1 MPRAEYL
8 KNRPA
13 QLVIVAGLLL
23 SACAPTAHTDAVIG
37 GGSETML
44 RVGDAAR
51 DAGDISAAIPI
62 YRRAHALAPL
72 EPAPLLRLAETLH
85 SVGAYR
91 EAGNAWDR
99 ILRIDAKDFDARVGY
114 GETLTALGQPI
125 LALEQ
130 FQMAAE
136 ISANT
141 RMFSGIGVANDMLGN
156 PDAAQAAYRSGLEL
170 EQTAKLLNNLGLS
183 LVLSGQTEDAIAA
196 LEDAGKIGEAGARQR
211 ANLALAYTASGNTA
225 RAAEIL
231 SLDMDDVSMIR
242 TIAFYETVTAL
253 PDHASKVA
261 AIGAYSTAR
270 KNGALSTQN
279 ARASR

>member
-23 SACAPTAHTDAVIG
+23 SACAPTAQTDAVIG

-99 ILRIDAKDFDARVGY
+99 ILRIDADDFDARVGY
-114 GETLTALGQPI
+114 GETLSALGQPI

-130 FQMAAE
+130 FQLAAE
-136 ISANT
+136 IDANT
-141 RMFSGIGVANDMLGN
+141 RMFNGIGVSNDMLGN
-156 PDAAQAAYRSGLEL
+156 PVAAQAAYRSGLEL

-183 LVLSGQTEDAIAA
+183 LALSGDTAQAIAT
-196 LEDAGKIGEAGARQR
+196 LEEADRFSEAGARQR
-211 ANLALAYTASGNTA
+211 ANLALAYTASGNTS

-231 SLDMDDVSMIR
+231 SRDMDDVSMMR
-242 TIAFYETVTAL
+242 TISFYETITAL

-261 AIGAYSTAR
+261 AMGAHSTAR
-270 KNGALSTQN
+270 KNGTISAQN
-279 ARASR
+279 ARAAR